1 MKNIYLRSFL
11 SFLLFF
17 LIIFAYYIAKP
28 VRNSLILEWLG
39 PTKLPMIYLSS
50 SFITLAAA
58 IFFEKK
64 IKKISPRDLIAI
76 CFLIFVALFV
86 GTGLV
91 LIMLPTLGLVPTFL
105 LYMFISFFGVATPA
119 LFWACCNDS
128 FSEKEA
134 VAFYGFVGLG
144 GILGGLAGGIV
155 TNYLVKIIGTE
166 SLLFVCAGILLIAV
180 PFPYLLIGSFH
191 GERKKVLE
199 DYSKKTVKNGFQ
211 MVITE
216 RHIRVIAVIVISMT
230 IIATFFDFQY
240 QGIINQ
246 VGLAKDIRTA
256 LFAKIFTYINIVGI
270 VIHLVFTRFILK
282 HFGPLGGL
290 LPLPIISL
298 VALIMLKLYP
308 NLNMVVFFWA
318 LLGGITYSLQ
328 QVSKENLYVP
338 LSRFQKYVSKAYI
351 DTFIYRAGVFI

>member
-1 MKNIYLRSFL
+1 
-11 SFLLFF
+11 
-17 LIIFAYYIAKP
+17 
-28 VRNSLILEWLG
+28 
-39 PTKLPMIYLSS
+39 
-50 SFITLAAA
+50 
-58 IFFEKK
+58 
-64 IKKISPRDLIAI
+64 
-76 CFLIFVALFV
+76 
-86 GTGLV
+86 
-91 LIMLPTLGLVPTFL
+91 
-105 LYMFISFFGVATPA
+105 MFISFFGVATPA

-351 DTFIYRAGVFI
+351 DTFIYRAGDGIAGIYLMVLAFMQIQSRSNIFWSTIVLIGIWLYFIISLNINNKSRKQEEME